1 MRQTEGFIQSRVAGA
16 AERILEKVS
25 RMKYCPV
32 KSDMKSEDIITD
44 IETLLKS
51 FSFDRKEGGEK
62 LVDLLT
68 ETNSQSFL
76 RGS

>member
-1 MRQTEGFIQSRVAGA
+1 MEGRELVIMRQTEGFIQSRVAGA

-44 IETLLKS
+44 IETC
-51 FSFDRKEGGEK
+51 
-62 LVDLLT
+62 
-68 ETNSQSFL
+68 
-76 RGS
+76 

>member
-32 KSDMKSEDIITD
+32 KSDMKSEDIISD
-44 IETLLKS
+44 IETLLNPS
-51 FSFDRKEGGEK
+51 HLIERREVRS
-62 LVDLLT
+62 
-68 ETNSQSFL
+68 
-76 RGS
+76 